1 MLATCLPVLR
11 IITFSIFLGLL
22 QGCGV
27 KTPPTPLL
35 PSEESVLD
43 AEVRLRKKEQ
53 EKEKTLKK

>member
-1 MLATCLPVLR
+1 MLATCLPVLQ
-11 IITFSIFLGLL
+11 ITVFSIFLGFMH
-22 QGCGV
+22 GCGV

-43 AEVRLRKKEQ
+43 AEVRSRKKEQ